1 MEKGSGKDD
10 PYRKAQNI
18 ASCFAA
24 TGIINGNSVAIL
36 YKRPIFLSNQIQKSF
51 SCYANNCNTQK
62 NKTNSTNISKHFPK
76 KADTLVKLVSCIPKI
91 VFPVS
96 KNFRFL
102 SAIFKRFLILRI
114 SYR

>member
-62 NKTNSTNISKHFPK
+62 TKQTVQIFP
-76 KADTLVKLVSCIPKI
+76 S
-91 VFPVS
+91 
-96 KNFRFL
+96 
-102 SAIFKRFLILRI
+102 IFQKRQIRL
-114 SYR
+114 